1 EPDPA
6 LAVGAAR
13 MAVHLMDGRVL
24 EAGVAAARGTPE
36 NPATREEVEAKFR
49 RLAEVVLPAE
59 RVARLITTLR
69 GLRDLPD
76 VAAITALAAG

>member
-1 EPDPA
+1 PDPA

-13 MAVHLMDGRVL
+13 MAVRLVDGRVL
-24 EAGVAAARGTPE
+24 EAGVSAARGTPE
-36 NPATREEVEAKFR
+36 NPATREEVEEKFR

-59 RVARLITTLR
+59 RVARLIATLR